1 MEPVGYLNDEEK
13 LKEESHVVVRIT
25 IPYGGYIEEILP
37 EDEVPSTEQ

>member
-1 MEPVGYLNDEEK
+1 MMKKN